1 MTIYYTLTFTL
12 LVLEML
18 VFCLVVLPLPMHW
31 RHAMIKGFRNSPI
44 VKQALYGLKIVF
56 AFIFL
61 LFIDTFN
68 RLQRIAEE
76 HEQEEGHHHDYSF
89 EASLKAK
96 RFYAQ
101 RNLYLTGFTLFL
113 SLILERT
120 IALVIDMLE
129 REEQLKHMKK
139 ESATATEDT
148 NKLIEIDASY
158 KKQIDDLKNEIS
170 GLKKTSLDF
179 ESLKKRASQQS
190 AEYDQLVKERDAL
203 LKK

>member
-1 MTIYYTLTFTL
+1 MI
-12 LVLEML
+12 

-31 RHAMIKGFRNSPI
+31 RRAMMRAFKSSP
-44 VKQALYGLKIVF
+44 VVAKALYALKIIF

-68 RLQRIAEE
+68 RLQRIGEE
-76 HEQEEGHHHDYSF
+76 AEQEEGHHHDYSF

-120 IALVIDMLE
+120 TALVVDMLE
-129 REEQLKHMKK
+129 REEQLQHMKK
-139 ESATATEDT
+139 ESATANDDT
-148 NKLIEIDASY
+148 NRLVEIDSSY
-158 KKQIDDLKNEIS
+158 KKQIDDLKAEI
-170 GLKKTSLDF
+170 GALKKQRPDF
-179 ESLKKRASQQS
+179 ESLKKRAGQQS
-190 AEYDQLVKERDAL
+190 TEYDQLVKERDAL

>member
-1 MTIYYTLTFTL
+1 MF
-12 LVLEML
+12 

-31 RHAMIKGFRNSPI
+31 RRAMMRAFRSSP
-44 VKQALYGLKIVF
+44 VVAKALYALKIIF

-68 RLQRIAEE
+68 RLQRIGEE
-76 HEQEEGHHHDYSF
+76 AEQEQGHHHDYSF

-120 IALVIDMLE
+120 TALVVDMLE
-129 REEQLKHMKK
+129 REEQLQHMKK
-139 ESATATEDT
+139 ESATANEDT
-148 NKLIEIDASY
+148 NRLVEIDSSY
-158 KKQIDDLKNEIS
+158 KKQIDDLKAEITT
-170 GLKKTSLDF
+170 LKKQTPDF
-179 ESLKKRASQQS
+179 ESLKKRAAQQS
-190 AEYDQLVKERDAL
+190 TEYDELVKERDTL